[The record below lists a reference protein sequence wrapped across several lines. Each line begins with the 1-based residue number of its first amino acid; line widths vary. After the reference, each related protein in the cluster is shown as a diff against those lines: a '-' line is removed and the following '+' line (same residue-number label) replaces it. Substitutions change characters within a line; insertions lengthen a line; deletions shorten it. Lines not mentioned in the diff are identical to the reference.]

1 LLASSIDFDQ
11 GRRTHRLVG
20 LVVIC
25 STTLLAASTNVLSL
39 LIVFPLLTFGYVNR
53 LLLVLRDQSFRCD
66 WFSFSHGQFF
76 AGVAG
81 LSIGVLRLVFLTS
94 EDSGFSSFGLLS
106 RILYT
111 THLWDGTKFLRDNL
125 VISLGLLVLSLLLAL
140 RVRHVRLA
148 VLSLTGALMSMS
160 TGLIVGLEHVQANQM
175 MPRYFS
181 LTFSIG
187 LALQVVAFGVLVLL
201 QFPKLDVKTVAASR
215 TLQIRTWQLATAGL
229 IVVVVT
235 LPMLMFSEI
244 TFGKDYKD
252 HSGGSKAGFVLPR
265 NDLEWLK
272 TKIRNEEQQ
281 VMVLTGFWDLW
292 PQVFAL
298 RRDGLDVLALQD
310 FSGFDKLQ
318 PGLED
323 KLGSDSSLVVCIS
336 REPDCVTTTRD
347 ALEAHDSVNRDLTV
361 RERYTTEDGRFI
373 WLIQNDHIPS

>member
-1 LLASSIDFDQ
+1 M
-11 GRRTHRLVG
+11 
-20 LVVIC
+20 
-25 STTLLAASTNVLSL
+25 STSVLSL
-39 LIVFPLLTFGYVNR
+39 LIVFPLLTFGYLNR
-53 LLLVLRDQSFRCD
+53 FLRMFKEPSVHSDRFRL
-66 WFSFSHGQFF
+66 SLGQFF
-76 AGVAG
+76 AGVMG
-81 LSIGVLRLVFLTS
+81 FTIGVLRLVFFTS

-111 THLWDGTKFLRDNL
+111 THLWDGTKFLRDKL
-125 VISLGLLVLSLLLAL
+125 VVSLGLLALSLLLAL
-140 RVRHVRLA
+140 RIWHVRLA
-148 VLSLTGALMSMS
+148 VLSLTGAVMSLS
-160 TGLIVGLEHVQANQM
+160 TGLIVGLEHVQANLM

-187 LALQVVAFGVLVLL
+187 LALQVVTFGVLVLL

-229 IVVVVT
+229 IAVVVT

-298 RRDGLDVLALQD
+298 RRDGLDVLALED
-310 FSGFDKLQ
+310 SSRFDKLQ

-323 KLGSDSSLVVCIS
+323 ALGGERSLVVCIS
-336 REPDCVTTTRD
+336 REPACVTTTRV
-347 ALEAHDSVNRDLTV
+347 ALEAHESVNRDLTV

-373 WLIQNDHIPS
+373 WLIQNDRVSS